1 VKALQKKVGIVEENL
16 QCGGHLPSD
25 PEMLREYIVQGIHP
39 NHNVNNCSG
48 KHTTM
53 LAHARMRGFPLETY
67 LNLNHPIQQEI
78 LSTLAEMCGMDSKLI
93 ELGVDGCSAPNFA
106 MPLYNAALGFARLCD
121 PRELSEARA
130 AACNKITSAMTSYPE
145 MISNYGEFDCEL
157 MTACEGKV
165 VTKRGAEGFQ
175 IVGLMPGVLGKD
187 SPGVGIAF
195 KVTDGDS
202 SSMNDSLETMTKVR
216 PSVTLEILKQLR
228 VLNEKQL
235 NALAKFGPEKVIKN
249 HAGLLTGKSIPTFKL
264 A

>member
-1 VKALQKKVGIVEENL
+1 
-16 QCGGHLPSD
+16 
-25 PEMLREYIVQGIHP
+25 
-39 NHNVNNCSG
+39 
-48 KHTTM
+48 M